1 MIMHTVLVLTLIS
14 TILPV
19 GIASAVG
26 IANAAF
32 LEDYAHTPT
41 KKSLNTILDFC
52 KSNPDGNIAKD
63 LVNTSKISDFYEGY
77 TCDDA
82 AQEKSWLD
90 GNHDNT
96 TRITIL
102 H

>member
-1 MIMHTVLVLTLIS
+1 MHALLILTLIM

-19 GIASAVG
+19 S

-32 LEDYAHTPT
+32 LEDYSDTPT
-41 KKSLNTILDFC
+41 KKSLNTILDYC
-52 KSNPDGNIAKD
+52 QSNPDGNIATD
-63 LVNTSKISDFYEGY
+63 LVNTSKISDFYADY

-90 GNHDNT
+90 GNQTNT
-96 TRITIL
+96 TRITML

>member
-1 MIMHTVLVLTLIS
+1 MLVS
-14 TILPV
+14 TMLLV
-19 GIASAVG
+19 S

-32 LEDYAHTPT
+32 LEDYSETPT
-41 KKSLNTILDFC
+41 KKSLNIILDLC
-52 KSNPDGNIAKD
+52 KSNPDGNIATD
-63 LVNTSKISDFYEGY
+63 LVNTSKISDFYADY

-90 GNHDNT
+90 GNQSNT

>member
-1 MIMHTVLVLTLIS
+1 MHTLLILTLIM

-19 GIASAVG
+19 S

-32 LEDYAHTPT
+32 LEDYSDTPT
-41 KKSLNTILDFC
+41 KKSLNTILDYC
-52 KSNPDGNIAKD
+52 QSNPDGNIVTD
-63 LVNTSKISDFYEGY
+63 LVNTSKISDFYADY

-90 GNHDNT
+90 GNQTNT
-96 TRITIL
+96 TRITML

>member
-1 MIMHTVLVLTLIS
+1 VHTSLILTLIM

-19 GIASAVG
+19 SIAH
-26 IANAAF
+26 AAF
-32 LEDYAHTPT
+32 LEDYSDSPT
-41 KKSLNTILDFC
+41 KKSLNTILDYC
-52 KSNPDGNIAKD
+52 QSNPDGNIARD
-63 LVNTSKISDFYEGY
+63 LVNTSKISDFYADY

-90 GNHDNT
+90 GNQTNT
-96 TRITIL
+96 TRITML

>member
-1 MIMHTVLVLTLIS
+1 MQTVLILMLVS
-14 TILPV
+14 TILLP
-19 GIASAVG
+19 VG

-32 LEDYAHTPT
+32 LEDYSDVPT

-52 KSNPDGNIAKD
+52 KSNPDGNIATD
-63 LVNTSKISDFYEGY
+63 LVNTSKISDFYADY

-90 GNHDNT
+90 GNQSNT

>member
-1 MIMHTVLVLTLIS
+1 MHTLLILTLIM

-19 GIASAVG
+19 S

-32 LEDYAHTPT
+32 LEDYSETPT
-41 KKSLNTILDFC
+41 KKSLNTILDYC
-52 KSNPDGNIAKD
+52 QSNPGGSIATD
-63 LVNTSKISDFYEGY
+63 LVNTSKISDFYADY

-90 GNHDNT
+90 GNQSNT

>member
-1 MIMHTVLVLTLIS
+1 MQTVLILMLVS
-14 TILPV
+14 TISPV
-19 GIASAVG
+19 S

-32 LEDYAHTPT
+32 LEDYSETPT
-41 KKSLNTILDFC
+41 KKSLDTILDFC
-52 KSNPDGNIAKD
+52 KSNPDRNIATD
-63 LVNTSKISDFYEGY
+63 LVNTSKISDFYADY

-90 GNHDNT
+90 GNQSNA

>member
-1 MIMHTVLVLTLIS
+1 MQTVLILMLVS
-14 TILPV
+14 TILLP
-19 GIASAVG
+19 VG

-32 LEDYAHTPT
+32 LEDYSDVPT

-52 KSNPDGNIAKD
+52 KSNPDGNIEHE
-63 LVNTSKISDFYEGY
+63 LVNTSKISDFYAGY

-90 GNHDNT
+90 GNQSNA

>member
-1 MIMHTVLVLTLIS
+1 MHTVLILMLIS

-19 GIASAVG
+19 S

-32 LEDYAHTPT
+32 LEDYSDTPT
-41 KKSLNTILDFC
+41 KKSLNTILDYC
-52 KSNPDGNIAKD
+52 QSNPDGNITND
-63 LVNTSKISDFYEGY
+63 LVNTSKISDFYADY
-77 TCDDA
+77 TCDKA

-90 GNHDNT
+90 GNQSNT

>member
-1 MIMHTVLVLTLIS
+1 MHTVLILMLIS
-14 TILPV
+14 TILPL
-19 GIASAVG
+19 G

-32 LEDYAHTPT
+32 LEDYSETPT
-41 KKSLNTILDFC
+41 KKSLNTIVDFC
-52 KSNPDGNIAKD
+52 RSNPDVNIVPD
-63 LVNTSKISDFYEGY
+63 LVNTSKISDFYADY

-90 GNHDNT
+90 GNQSNT

>member
-1 MIMHTVLVLTLIS
+1 MFMHTVLIRMLIS

-19 GIASAVG
+19 
-26 IANAAF
+26 ANAAF
-32 LEDYAHTPT
+32 LEDYADTPT
-41 KKSLNTILDFC
+41 KKSLNAIVDFC
-52 KSNPDGNIAKD
+52 KSNPNGSIVND
-63 LVNTSKISDFYEGY
+63 LVNTSKISDFYAEY

-90 GNHDNT
+90 GNKSSS

>member
-1 MIMHTVLVLTLIS
+1 MYAVLILMLIS
-14 TILPV
+14 TILSV
-19 GIASAVG
+19 S

-32 LEDYAHTPT
+32 LEDYADTPT

-52 KSNPDGNIAKD
+52 ASNSDGSIATD
-63 LVNTSKISDFYEGY
+63 LVNTSKISDFYAEY
-77 TCDDA
+77 TCEDA
-82 AQEKSWLD
+82 AQEKAWLD
-90 GNHDNT
+90 GNQSNT

>member
-1 MIMHTVLVLTLIS
+1 MQVVLILVLIS

-19 GIASAVG
+19 S

-32 LEDYAHTPT
+32 LEDYSETPT

-52 KSNPDGNIAKD
+52 QSNPEGNIATD
-63 LVNTSKISDFYEGY
+63 LVNTSKISDFYADY
-77 TCDDA
+77 TCEKA
-82 AQEKSWLD
+82 AQDKAWLD
-90 GNHDNT
+90 GNQSNT
-96 TRITIL
+96 TTITIL

>member
-1 MIMHTVLVLTLIS
+1 MQIVLILMLAS

-19 GIASAVG
+19 S

-32 LEDYAHTPT
+32 LEDYSETPT

-52 KSNPDGNIAKD
+52 KSNPDGSIATD
-63 LVNTSKISDFYEGY
+63 LVNTSKISDFYADY

-90 GNHDNT
+90 GNQSNT

>member
-1 MIMHTVLVLTLIS
+1 MLAL

-19 GIASAVG
+19 SIV
-26 IANAAF
+26 NAAF
-32 LEDYAHTPT
+32 LEDYSETATQ
-41 KKSLNTILDFC
+41 KSLNTILDFC
-52 KSNPDGNIAKD
+52 RSNPDGNIATD
-63 LVNTSKISDFYEGY
+63 LVNTSKISDFYADY
-77 TCDDA
+77 TCGDA

-90 GNHDNT
+90 GNQSNT

>member
-1 MIMHTVLVLTLIS
+1 MHTVFILMLIS

-19 GIASAVG
+19 S

-32 LEDYAHTPT
+32 LEDYSETPT
-41 KKSLNTILDFC
+41 KKSLNAILDYC
-52 KSNPDGNIAKD
+52 QSNPDGNIATD
-63 LVNTSKISDFYEGY
+63 LVNTSKISDFYAEY

-82 AQEKSWLD
+82 AQEKSWLE
-90 GNHDNT
+90 GNQSNT
-96 TRITIL
+96 TTITIL

>member
-1 MIMHTVLVLTLIS
+1 MHTLLILTLIM

-19 GIASAVG
+19 S
-26 IANAAF
+26 IANAAL
-32 LEDYAHTPT
+32 LEDYSDTPT
-41 KKSLNTILDFC
+41 KKSLNTILDYC
-52 KSNPDGNIAKD
+52 QSNPDGNIATD
-63 LVNTSKISDFYEGY
+63 LVNTSKISDFYADY

-90 GNHDNT
+90 GNQTNT
-96 TRITIL
+96 TRITML

>member
-1 MIMHTVLVLTLIS
+1 MHTVLILMLIS
-14 TILPV
+14 TVLPM
-19 GIASAVG
+19 S

-41 KKSLNTILDFC
+41 KKSLNTILDYC
-52 KSNPDGNIAKD
+52 QSNPGGSIATD
-63 LVNTSKISDFYEGY
+63 LVNTSKISDFYAEY
-77 TCDDA
+77 TCEDA

-90 GNHDNT
+90 GNQSNT